1 MVITGKNL
9 NRVLAALEDRVFYLN
24 NMIVTCPEPQA
35 YAEDLAAYE
44 QEKAETLKLRVRVNE
59 ALRKERSKCS

>member
-9 NRVLAALEDRVFYLN
+9 SRVLAALEDRVLYLN

-44 QEKAETLKLRVRVNE
+44 QEKAETLKLRERVKQ
-59 ALRKERSKCS
+59 AMKKEQSKCS